1 LSSCFRGRC
10 SSVPPCHTETQKQK
24 QKHRK
29 KTQNN
34 SPYIVQ
40 LQQCGVFLL
49 VKHTEKE
56 KQKQREKA
64 FQKANK
70 VFQVHTSSLSNTH
83 THTEIKRLGH
93 LVRDTELT
101 NEKREELLR
110 LTKEEK
116 TSEILSSAS

>member
-1 LSSCFRGRC
+1 MFHLVTQRHRNRNRN
-10 SSVPPCHTETQKQK
+10 TE
-24 QKHRK
+24 K

-34 SPYIVQ
+34 SPYIVL

-64 FQKANK
+64 FLVKLQNK

-83 THTEIKRLGH
+83 TEIKRFGH
-93 LVRDTELT
+93 LVRDTEFT
-101 NEKREELLR
+101 NEKREELLI